1 MFGIDKKKIKAAFVG
16 FDQRL
21 AAIEAS
27 TKPKEKDVRLD
38 NIEQLIKDL
47 SQAFD

>member
-1 MFGIDKKKIKAAFVG
+1 MFGIDKKAIKKAFVG
-16 FDQRL
+16 FHERL

-27 TKPKEKDVRLD
+27 TKSEKKDVRLD

>member
-1 MFGIDKKKIKAAFVG
+1 MFGINKDKIKKAFVG
-16 FDQRL
+16 FHERL